1 MTFRET
7 ISLPIITSP
16 NTSSKL
22 NFVGLS
28 LEIWIAI
35 GLGVLLLILLPICI
49 YYMIQARKQSK
60 PVAKAIAVENAA
72 YSAIHAQRQ
81 LLEMN
86 EQIRHEEGLDNPTFD
101 YNDVDTVPQPP
112 LKYIN
117 LPPEPT
123 ASTTDLNDNT
133 MYDVVDEDEADKKSR
148 KYVGL
153 GPETMEFDD
162 FDDDDD
168 DDDVHTRQY
177 VGLAPEDNGGIQ
189 YSAVPTNDQPTPVI
203 VYEGLPSQPKDR
215 AHTTVART
223 YHDAVPVRPL
233 AATFSG
239 GH

>member
-1 MTFRET
+1 M
-7 ISLPIITSP
+7 
-16 NTSSKL
+16 
-22 NFVGLS
+22 
-28 LEIWIAI
+28 
-35 GLGVLLLILLPICI
+35 IL
-49 YYMIQARKQSK
+49 
-60 PVAKAIAVENAA
+60 AKAIAVENAA

-123 ASTTDLNDNT
+123 ASPTDLNDSAV
-133 MYDVVDEDEADKKSR
+133 YDVVDEDEADKKSR

-162 FDDDDD
+162 FDDDD

-203 VYEGLPSQPKDR
+203 VYEGLPSQPKER

-239 GH
+239 GHSVKARQIQRLPVKGMNNNFI